1 MTRQRSRKAQV
12 AARVRGVVAAVAL
25 AAMALHVV
33 AGAAA
38 QHIHDIHETEETED
52 EACSLCAAFASE
64 DDAILPRAAERLAAP
79 GAEPAAAALPTLLTA
94 RSPLPYLPRGPPKL
108 CR

>member
-1 MTRQRSRKAQV
+1 MTGQRSRKAQV

-38 QHIHDIHETEETED
+38 HHIHDIYETEETGD
-52 EACSLCAAFASE
+52 EACSLCAAFSSE
-64 DDAILPRAAERLAAP
+64 DDAILPRAAEHLAAP
-79 GAEPAAAALPTLLTA
+79 GAELVAPALPTLQTA
-94 RSPLPYLPRGPPKL
+94 RSPLPYWPRGPPKL

>member
-38 QHIHDIHETEETED
+38 QHIHDTHETED

-64 DDAILPRAAERLAAP
+64 DDAILPRAAERPAAR
-79 GAEPAAAALPTLLTA
+79 GTEPAAAALPTLPTA

>member
-38 QHIHDIHETEETED
+38 HHFHEEETEE
-52 EACSLCAAFASE
+52 EACSLCAAFSSE
-64 DDAILPRAAERLAAP
+64 DDAILPHAAERLAAP

-94 RSPLPYLPRGPPKL
+94 RSPLPYWPRGPPKL

>member
-1 MTRQRSRKAQV
+1 MTKQRSRKAQV

-38 QHIHDIHETEETED
+38 HHFHEEETED
-52 EACSLCAAFASE
+52 EACSLCAAFSSE
-64 DDAILPRAAERLAAP
+64 DDAILPCAAEHLTAP
-79 GAEPAAAALPTLLTA
+79 GAEPAAAALSALLTA
-94 RSPLPYLPRGPPKL
+94 RSPLPYWPRGPPKL

>member
-1 MTRQRSRKAQV
+1 MTKQRSRKAQV

-38 QHIHDIHETEETED
+38 HHIHEEEETED
-52 EACSLCAAFASE
+52 EVCSLCAAFSSE
-64 DDAILPRAAERLAAP
+64 DDAILPHAAERLAAP
-79 GAEPAAAALPTLLTA
+79 GAEPAAAALPTLPTA
-94 RSPLPYLPRGPPKL
+94 RSPLPYWPRGPPKL